1 MAHTIPSSTIALVI
15 GALPPIVI
23 EEIPLYNIVSKPDD
37 YNSGNHGAKPDD
49 YYKVLADGNT
59 DKWINS
65 FHTDYSVINI
75 YDTDLVW
82 MREAFK
88 SGSYTGKFPH
98 AFDEEKSDML
108 ERYKH
113 IEKYFDGS
121 KYFVRCNS
129 VSLKYGQHGAGP
141 YTTFEQIIESLV
153 TCIETHTPIDNK
165 SRAKGTDRGK
175 EPLSLYLLPWKTFD
189 VYKEYRIFVHKNKI
203 TAISQQNLHAVNEFL
218 SAFPEDEERKKI
230 IEKHV
235 KIIWES
241 FQKTIKKKIVHTC
254 NYCMDAVILE
264 DGSFYFIEINSFGKE
279 YAAGSALFHWLLD
292 EDKLYC
298 NGSNDV
304 IYFRYTL

>member
-1 MAHTIPSSTIALVI
+1 MSTISFDTTMPSLI
-15 GALPPIVI
+15 I
-23 EEIPLYNIVSKPDD
+23 EEIPLYDIVSRPDD
-37 YNSGNHGAKPDD
+37 YNSCNHGARPDD
-49 YYKVLADGNT
+49 YYKVLSDGNT

-88 SGSYTGKFPH
+88 SGSYTGLFPES
-98 AFDEEKSDML
+98 FLDEKADML

-113 IEKYFDGS
+113 TEKYFDGS

-165 SRAKGTDRGK
+165 SRGTGTDKGK
-175 EPLSLYLLPWKTFD
+175 EPLTLYLLPWKTFD
-189 VYKEYRIFVHKNKI
+189 VYKEYRIFVYKNNI

-218 SAFPEDEERKKI
+218 ATEEEEGRKKM

-235 KIIWES
+235 QIVQES

-264 DGSFYFIEINSFGKE
+264 DGTLYFIEINSFGKE

-292 EDKLYC
+292 EDKLYGS
-298 NGSNDV
+298 GSNNV

>member
-1 MAHTIPSSTIALVI
+1 MATIIPSATIALVI
-15 GALPPIVI
+15 GGVGAAPSVVI

-98 AFDEEKSDML
+98 AFDEEKANML

-113 IEKYFDGS
+113 IEKYFDGT

-141 YTTFEQIIESLV
+141 YTTFEQIVESLV

-165 SRAKGTDRGK
+165 SRDTDK
-175 EPLSLYLLPWKTFD
+175 KPLTLYLLPWKTFD
-189 VYKEYRIFVHKNKI
+189 VYKEYRIFVHCNRI

-218 SAFPEDEERKKI
+218 SAHEDEERKKI

-235 KIIWES
+235 QIIWES
-241 FQKTIKKKIVHTC
+241 FQKTIKKKITHTQ

-279 YAAGSALFHWLLD
+279 YAAGSALFHWLID

>member
-1 MAHTIPSSTIALVI
+1 MSAISFDAIMPVVS
-15 GALPPIVI
+15 I

-98 AFDEEKSDML
+98 AFDEEKANML

-113 IEKYFDGS
+113 VGKYFDGT

-153 TCIETHTPIDNK
+153 TCIETHTPIDN
-165 SRAKGTDRGK
+165 TDKGK
-175 EPLSLYLLPWKTFD
+175 EPLTLYLLPWKKFD
-189 VYKEYRIFVHKNKI
+189 GYKEYRIFVHNNKI

-218 SAFPEDEERKKI
+218 SAFPEDKERKNI

-235 KIIWES
+235 QIIWES
-241 FQKTIKKKIVHTC
+241 FQKTIKKKITHTQ

-279 YAAGSALFHWLLD
+279 YAAGSAMFHWLID
-292 EDKLYC
+292 EDKLYSD
-298 NGSNDV
+298 GST
-304 IYFRYTL
+304 IYFRYTF

>member
-15 GALPPIVI
+15 GGVGAAPPIVI
-23 EEIPLYNIVSKPDD
+23 EEIPLYNIVTKPDD

-49 YYKVLADGNT
+49 YYKVLSDGNT

-75 YDTDLVW
+75 YDKDLVW
-82 MREAFK
+82 MREAFR
-88 SGSYTGKFPH
+88 SGSYTGLFPH
-98 AFDEEKSDML
+98 AFLEEKADML

-113 IEKYFDGS
+113 TEKYFDGT

-165 SRAKGTDRGK
+165 GRDTDK
-175 EPLSLYLLPWKTFD
+175 KTLTLYLLPWKTFD
-189 VYKEYRIFVHKNKI
+189 VYKEYRIFVHWNRI

-218 SAFPEDEERKKI
+218 DAQEEEDRHTI

-235 KIIWES
+235 QIIWES

-264 DGSFYFIEINSFGKE
+264 DESLYFIEINSFGKE
-279 YAAGSALFHWLLD
+279 YAAGSALFHWLND
-292 EDKLYC
+292 EDKLYG
-298 NGSNDV
+298 NGSNNV
-304 IYFRYTL
+304 IYFRYTV

>member
-1 MAHTIPSSTIALVI
+1 MSTTMPA
-15 GALPPIVI
+15 IVI

-49 YYKVLADGNT
+49 YYQVLLDGNT

-75 YDTDLVW
+75 YEKDLKW

-88 SGSYTGKFPH
+88 SGSYTGLFPH
-98 AFDEEKSDML
+98 AFDEEKADIL

-113 IEKYFDGS
+113 TEKYFDGT

-129 VSLKYGQHGAGP
+129 VSLKYGQHGPGP

-165 SRAKGTDRGK
+165 GRDTGSKGSKGK
-175 EPLSLYLLPWKTFD
+175 EPLTLYLLPWKKFD
-189 VYKEYRIFVHKNKI
+189 VYKEYRIFVHNNKI

-218 SAFPEDEERKKI
+218 SAFPEEEDLKNI

-235 KIIWES
+235 QIVQES
-241 FQKTIKKKIVHTC
+241 FQETIKKKITHTQ

-279 YAAGSALFHWLLD
+279 YAAGSALFHWLID
-292 EDKLYC
+292 EDKLYSD
-298 NGSNDV
+298 GST
-304 IYFRYTL
+304 IHFRYTF

>member
-1 MAHTIPSSTIALVI
+1 MSDTMPAII
-15 GALPPIVI
+15 I
-23 EEIPLYNIVSKPDD
+23 EEIPLYNIVSRPDD
-37 YNSGNHGAKPDD
+37 YNSGNHGARPDD
-49 YYKVLADGNT
+49 YYQVLADGNT

-65 FHTDYSVINI
+65 FHTDYSIINI
-75 YDTDLVW
+75 YDKDLVW

-88 SGSYTGKFPH
+88 SGSYTGLFPH
-98 AFDEEKSDML
+98 AFDEEKADML

-113 IEKYFDGS
+113 TKKYFDGS

-165 SRAKGTDRGK
+165 GTDKGK
-175 EPLSLYLLPWKTFD
+175 EPLTLYLLPWKTFN
-189 VYKEYRIFVHKNKI
+189 VYKEYRIFVHCNRI
-203 TAISQQNLHAVNEFL
+203 TAISQQNLHAVNEL
-218 SAFPEDEERKKI
+218 LTAFPEEEDRRSV
-230 IEKHV
+230 IERHM

-241 FQKTIKKKIVHTC
+241 FQKTIKKKITHTS

-264 DGSFYFIEINSFGKE
+264 DDSLYFIEINSFGKE
-279 YAAGSALFHWLLD
+279 YAAGSALFHWLID

-298 NGSNDV
+298 SDSNVDV
-304 IYFRYTL
+304 IYFRYTV